1 MATVAAPVGEVPAG
15 GQDFGTPRYRLY
27 VLIALTVVYTLNFI
41 DRNLLGVVSQPIID
55 QFGLS
60 DTQYGFLTGPPFA
73 LFYAFMGVPIAMA
86 ADRFNRVAIISIC
99 IAIWSLMTA
108 LCGFASGFLFL
119 LLCRVGVAIGEA
131 GSTPPSNSLIG
142 DYFKP
147 RSRAGALG
155 VFGMGVTIGGAF
167 AYGFGGPIGGL
178 TNEAVLAMLAP
189 IGLDG
194 LPAYMGW
201 TGSFGWRFA
210 FIGLGIPGLLI
221 AAVMFFTVKEP
232 PRGYSDPPGTV
243 QMEKASIVDTLR
255 QLAGKPTFWTMAM
268 GASLVAFVGYGL
280 FGFQAPMAQRIAGIG
295 PGDFALTFGVPL
307 ALISALGTFLGGWL
321 TARLSGRYRTAVA
334 VIPGIGLLLAV
345 PFYITAFYQM
355 DHASVAVTADGAKY
369 VQGHWP
375 ALITWGLG
383 AMFHYAYIGA
393 QYTIGQGVVSARSRA
408 SAIAILLVM
417 VALIGNGVGPQ
428 VVGLLSDMFM
438 NLQLQAYGAGGE
450 LTNAICRARDLSAL
464 PEAQQ
469 QICRAAY
476 GEGLRQSLVAVTLVF
491 IPAAAFYFLAART
504 LDKDMVAS
512 RH

>member
-1 MATVAAPVGEVPAG
+1 MATVAAPAGEAPAG
-15 GQDFGTPRYRLY
+15 GRDFGTRQYRAY
-27 VLIALTVVYTLNFI
+27 VLFTLTAVYTLNFI

-55 QFGLS
+55 QFSLS

-86 ADRFNRVAIISIC
+86 ADRFNRVAIISLC

-108 LCGFASGFLFL
+108 LCGFAPGFVFL

-131 GSTPPSNSLIG
+131 GGTPPSSSLIG

-178 TNEAVLAMLAP
+178 TNEAVLSMLAP
-189 IGLDG
+189 LGLEG
-194 LPAYMGW
+194 LPAQMGW

-210 FIGLGIPGLLI
+210 FIGLGIPGLLV
-221 AAVMFFTVKEP
+221 ALLMFLTVKEP

-243 QMEKASIVDTLR
+243 QMEKASIAETLR
-255 QLAGKPTFWTMAM
+255 QLATKPTFWTMAL

-295 PGDFALTFGVPL
+295 PGEFALTFGVPL

-321 TARLSGRYRTAVA
+321 TARLSARFSTAVA
-334 VIPGIGLLLAV
+334 VIPAVGLLLAI
-345 PFYITAFYQM
+345 PFYITGFYQM
-355 DHASVAVTADGAKY
+355 DHASVVVAGDGAKH
-369 VQGHWP
+369 VTGHWP
-375 ALITWGLG
+375 ALIAWGLG
-383 AMFHYAYIGA
+383 AMFHYAYLGA
-393 QYTIGQGVVSARSRA
+393 QYTIGQGVVSSRSRA
-408 SAIAILLVM
+408 SAVAILLVL
-417 VALIGNGVGPQ
+417 VALIGNGIGPQ
-428 VVGLLSDMFM
+428 VVGILSDLFM
-438 NLQLQAYGAGGE
+438 SLQLQAQGAGAG
-450 LTNAICRARDLSAL
+450 LTTAICRAKDLSAL

-469 QICRAAY
+469 LVCRAAY
-476 GEGLRQSLVAVTLVF
+476 GEGLRQSLVAVTLVL
-491 IPAAAFYFLAART
+491 IPASVFYFLASRT

>member
-1 MATVAAPVGEVPAG
+1 MATVAVSAAEAPAG

-27 VLIALTVVYTLNFI
+27 VLITLTAVYTLNFI

-86 ADRFNRVAIISIC
+86 ADRFNRVAIISLC

-108 LCGFASGFLFL
+108 LCGFAPGFVFL

-131 GSTPPSNSLIG
+131 GGTPPSNSLIG

-167 AYGFGGPIGGL
+167 AYGFGGPISGL
-178 TNEAVLAMLAP
+178 TNDAVLSLLRP
-189 IGLDG
+189 VGLEG
-194 LPAYMGW
+194 LPALMGW

-210 FIGLGIPGLLI
+210 FIGLGVPGLFI
-221 AAVMFFTVKEP
+221 ALLMFLTVKEP

-243 QMEKASIVDTLR
+243 HMEKASIVDTLR
-255 QLAGKPTFWTMAM
+255 QLSTKPTFWNMAV

-280 FGFQAPMAQRIAGIG
+280 FGFQAPMAQRISGIG
-295 PGDFALTFGVPL
+295 PGEFALTFGVPL

-321 TARLSGRYRTAVA
+321 TTRLSARFNTAVA
-334 VIPGIGLLLAV
+334 VIPGVGLLLAI

-355 DHASVAVTADGAKY
+355 DHAGVVTAADGAKQ
-369 VQGHWP
+369 VTGHWP
-375 ALITWGLG
+375 ALISWGLG

-393 QYTIGQGVVSARSRA
+393 QYTIGQGVVSSRSRA
-408 SAIAILLVM
+408 SAIAILLVL

-428 VVGLLSDMFM
+428 VVGILSDTFM
-438 NLQLQAYGAGGE
+438 NMQLQAHGAGAG
-450 LTNAICRARDLSAL
+450 LTNAICRAKDLSAL
-464 PEAQQ
+464 PETQQ
-469 QICRAAY
+469 LVCREAY
-476 GEGLRQSLVAVTLVF
+476 GEGLRQSLVAVTLVL
-491 IPAAAFYFLAART
+491 IPAAAFYFIAART
-504 LDKDMVAS
+504 LNKDMVAS

>member
-1 MATVAAPVGEVPAG
+1 M
-15 GQDFGTPRYRLY
+15 
-27 VLIALTVVYTLNFI
+27 
-41 DRNLLGVVSQPIID
+41 
-55 QFGLS
+55 
-60 DTQYGFLTGPPFA
+60 
-73 LFYAFMGVPIAMA
+73 
-86 ADRFNRVAIISIC
+86 
-99 IAIWSLMTA
+99 
-108 LCGFASGFLFL
+108 
-119 LLCRVGVAIGEA
+119 
-131 GSTPPSNSLIG
+131 
-142 DYFKP
+142 
-147 RSRAGALG
+147 
-155 VFGMGVTIGGAF
+155 
-167 AYGFGGPIGGL
+167 
-178 TNEAVLAMLAP
+178 
-189 IGLDG
+189 
-194 LPAYMGW
+194 
-201 TGSFGWRFA
+201 
-210 FIGLGIPGLLI
+210 
-221 AAVMFFTVKEP
+221 
-232 PRGYSDPPGTV
+232 
-243 QMEKASIVDTLR
+243 
-255 QLAGKPTFWTMAM
+255 
-268 GASLVAFVGYGL
+268 
-280 FGFQAPMAQRIAGIG
+280 
-295 PGDFALTFGVPL
+295 
-307 ALISALGTFLGGWL
+307 
-321 TARLSGRYRTAVA
+321 A